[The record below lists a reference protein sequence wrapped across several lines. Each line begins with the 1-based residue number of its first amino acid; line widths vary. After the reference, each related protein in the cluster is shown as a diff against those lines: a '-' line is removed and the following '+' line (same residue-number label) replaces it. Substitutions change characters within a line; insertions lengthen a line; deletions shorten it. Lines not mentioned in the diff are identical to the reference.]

1 MNVDVPAD
9 DDGHGDDDEHEN
21 NKPTTEHQKWEI
33 RLCNKSSNRSIYLIQ
48 NK

>member
-21 NKPTTEHQKWEI
+21 NEPTIEHQKWEI